1 MGVLFWQM
9 IRASSSIA
17 PIWKRIRFPFIRE
30 PAPFFYRSFRYPLRD
45 HLRVE
50 RDFAGRLAR
59 GETCGKLVVAG
70 SVLHRIRVEV
80 NDGSKVDEDGCKK
93 AGALGVVKPSDNTV
107 QVVIGVQVQAVF
119 DELEKLL

>member
-30 PAPFFYRSFRYPLRD
+30 PAPFFYRSFRYPLCD
-45 HLRVE
+45 HLCVE

-59 GETCGKLVVAG
+59 GEPCGQLVVAG

-80 NDGSKVDEDGCKK
+80 EPLVVTVVLVPDANRAVAVEMDESEEL
-93 AGALGVVKPSDNTV
+93 AL
-107 QVVIGVQVQAVF
+107 
-119 DELEKLL
+119 